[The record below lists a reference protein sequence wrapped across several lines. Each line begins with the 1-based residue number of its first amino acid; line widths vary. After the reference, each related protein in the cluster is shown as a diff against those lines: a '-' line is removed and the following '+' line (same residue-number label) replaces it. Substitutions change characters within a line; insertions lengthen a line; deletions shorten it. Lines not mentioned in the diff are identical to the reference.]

1 MEIHFIVN
9 PISGNANNTRY
20 AGHLIDLIGSRHV
33 EGVST
38 SIHVLQR
45 RGEATDYAAA
55 YARDVIASGR
65 QDEVLMVSVGG
76 DGTINEIASAVAGSG
91 VTVAIVARGSG
102 NGLARALHLP
112 HKAEEQV
119 DYLLTG
125 RRERIDHGILGNRKF
140 FCTAGFGFEAN
151 IAFLFDKTGNIHRG
165 KETYMKH
172 IASEIFNYKG
182 VEARVMLDGE
192 ELKGRFL
199 TFCFANANQY
209 GNNAFIA
216 PEASLRDGLLSV
228 TIIRPFPFALAGIE
242 GAALMGGY
250 IDKLPNVETRL
261 ARHAEILELA
271 DDRLHCD
278 GEPVRMNA
286 PTHID
291 LVSQTLDILVP
302 RDFVESSAR
311 VIDTQEL
318 TDTVNDISSSIQD
331 LLKQGGET
339 VQRLPRELRG
349 NLKQLVRRYFSK

>member
-55 YARDVIASGR
+55 YARDVVASGR

-76 DGTINEIASAVAGSG
+76 DGTINEIASAVAGTG
-91 VTVAIVARGSG
+91 VTVAIVPRGSG
-102 NGLARALHLP
+102 NGLARSLHLP

-125 RRERIDHGILGNRKF
+125 HRERIDFGRLGPRDF
-140 FCTAGFGFEAN
+140 FCTAGFGFEAD
-151 IAFLFDKTGNIHRG
+151 IAFLFDKTGNAQRG
-165 KETYMKH
+165 KEAYLKH

-182 VEARVMLDGE
+182 VEARVLLDGE
-192 ELKGRFL
+192 EMKGRFL

-216 PEASLRDGLLSV
+216 PEASLQDGLLSV
-228 TIIRPFPFALAGIE
+228 TIMHPFPFALAGIE

-261 ARHAEILELA
+261 VRHAEILELG
-271 DDRLHCD
+271 DNRFHCD
-278 GEPVRMNA
+278 GEPVTMNA
-286 PTHID
+286 PTKVDI
-291 LVSQTLDILVP
+291 VERSLDVLVP
-302 RDFVESSAR
+302 RDYSETSCR
-311 VIDTQEL
+311 IIDPQE
-318 TDTVNDISSSIQD
+318 ISEKANEISIAVQER
-331 LLKQGGET
+331 LKQSGET